1 MASDSKSDKS
11 QLNRPRR
18 LRFSLKWLLLVMA
31 VLCVSLGLFAMLER
45 KSREM
50 LAMHQAV
57 LDTLNANFVSEPN
70 DVRFVNPEAVR
81 RSAAVLEKSAAG
93 TTKRGQSVS
102 RFFGKRTLYSSNEIN
117 VSLDVATAL
126 AGPQG
131 KNILSQLPSHYGR
144 GLSNIGLK
152 QTSMSFSPGL
162 ASEFWQDPKHGVL
175 VITDAFLHESSKRVL
190 VRAVFIQN
198 DRASIW

>member
-1 MASDSKSDKS
+1 MASDTASDTT
-11 QLNRPRR
+11 QRNPPWRFH
-18 LRFSLKWLLLVMA
+18 FSLKWLLLVMA

-45 KSREM
+45 KAQEM
-50 LAMHQAV
+50 LAIHQAV
-57 LDTLNANFVSEPN
+57 MDTLNANFVSEPK

-93 TTKRGQSVS
+93 TSKRGQSVS
-102 RFFGKRTLYSSNEIN
+102 RFFGTRTLYSSNEIN

-131 KNILSQLPSHYGR
+131 KNVLAQLPSHYAQ
-144 GLSNIGLK
+144 GLTEIGLR

-162 ASEFWQDPKHGVL
+162 ASEFWQNPEHGVL
-175 VITDAFLHESSKRVL
+175 VIIDAFLDESSKRVW